1 MAPVA
6 DGELKFTNE
15 QLTKLEQFLAIAIK
29 DPGDIKRLVVQ
40 SGIPMS
46 YVDLT
51 GTPVNQ
57 WFEGVRKCAE
67 HGFMRGLVQAVN
79 VELDGGPRIQEL
91 RALLAPIV
99 RADTT
104 RILVQDIAWLQRA
117 LTVLSEVEDPMLAYE
132 PLRQARRSILD
143 LRERIDDD
151 QSWPIVISSKLT
163 ESEVTRVRK
172 DVAEGCF
179 SLLSVVDQ
187 LLGEVREN
195 EAPIP
200 PRWPGEDIIVASHR
214 RIAALEA
221 RRRVLSQLRLFLL
234 LLKRE
239 LVLPSEASTL
249 GSQDSSAVIR
259 L

>member
-15 QLTKLEQFLAIAIK
+15 QLTKLEQFLATAIK

-40 SGIPMS
+40 SGIPIS

-67 HGFMRGLVQAVN
+67 HGFMRGLVQALN
-79 VELDGGPRIQEL
+79 VELDGGPRIQEF

-99 RADTT
+99 RADTART
-104 RILVQDIAWLQRA
+104 LAQDIAWLQRA
-117 LTVLSEVEDPMLAYE
+117 LTVLSEVDDPMLVYE

-143 LRERIDDD
+143 LRERVDDD

-163 ESEVTRVRK
+163 ESEITRVRK

-195 EAPIP
+195 EKPIP
-200 PRWPGEDIIVASHR
+200 LRFPGEDTIVASHR
-214 RIAALEA
+214 RMAALEA
-221 RRRVLSQLRLFLL
+221 RRQVLSQLRLFLL
-234 LLKRE
+234 LLNRE

-249 GSQDSSAVIR
+249 GMKDSPASIR